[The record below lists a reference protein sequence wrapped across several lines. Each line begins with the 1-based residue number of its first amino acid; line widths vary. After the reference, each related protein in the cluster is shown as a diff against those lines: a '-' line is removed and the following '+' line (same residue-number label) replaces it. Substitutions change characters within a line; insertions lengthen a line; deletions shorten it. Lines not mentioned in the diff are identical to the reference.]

1 MISLF
6 RNQLILMN
14 KEESS
19 AHRPNPIGLS
29 VLEVVD
35 IFDNVIK
42 VRRIDMFDGTPV
54 LDIKPYIEIQS

>member
-1 MISLF
+1 
-6 RNQLILMN
+6 
-14 KEESS
+14 
-19 AHRPNPIGLS
+19 

-54 LDIKPYIEIQS
+54 LDIKPYIEYKPYENRHIVLLNGAKNDKRRRKLLKK